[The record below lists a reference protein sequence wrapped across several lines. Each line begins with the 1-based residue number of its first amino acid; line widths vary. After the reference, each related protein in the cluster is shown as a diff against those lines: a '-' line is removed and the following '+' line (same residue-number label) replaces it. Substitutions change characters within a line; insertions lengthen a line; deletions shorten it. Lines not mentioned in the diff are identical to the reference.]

1 MKSFK
6 EIQKIQEYA
15 TRHPSFI
22 EELDDPER
30 QKITEKMM
38 AFSYRKG
45 EAIFSEGEPADSL
58 YVIRKGNVKLC
69 TYDGEGRE
77 QIISIFSAGDT
88 LWVSVF
94 LRKSLS
100 TYPYSAVC
108 MDEAVISQIRREDFE
123 SLIKDTESAIQII
136 GLLSNKLHD
145 ANERNLILSISDP
158 TAKIARLFL
167 YRLNHISGN
176 IVSMK
181 LEDIAGHVSLRPETV
196 SRKLGELMDQR
207 VIEKVG
213 QSSFKIIDYE
223 KLVQISQ
230 N

>member
-15 TRHPSFI
+15 ARHPSFI

-30 QKITEKMM
+30 QKIMEKMM

-88 LWVSVF
+88 IWVSVF

-100 TYPYSAVC
+100 NRNIRLTSF
-108 MDEAVISQIRREDFE
+108 VITQSVQRTPRFLKI
-123 SLIKDTESAIQII
+123 DT
-136 GLLSNKLHD
+136 
-145 ANERNLILSISDP
+145 IS
-158 TAKIARLFL
+158 
-167 YRLNHISGN
+167 
-176 IVSMK
+176 
-181 LEDIAGHVSLRPETV
+181 
-196 SRKLGELMDQR
+196 
-207 VIEKVG
+207 
-213 QSSFKIIDYE
+213 
-223 KLVQISQ
+223 
-230 N
+230 